1 MPAADLAVDGV
12 TVEYRDAGQTV
23 RPLDGLS
30 FQARD
35 GELVVVKA
43 PSGGG
48 KTTLLCVLAG
58 LLSPTTGRVIFGTT
72 EVTALTGREL
82 MAHRRRTAGM
92 VFQSFNLVA
101 SLSAAENVSVP
112 LMLTGTRPR
121 QARAR
126 ALEALDRVGLADRA
140 GFRAGRLSG
149 GQQQRVAFARAL
161 VREPGLLLADE
172 PTAHLDAPN
181 ADAIVRLLRETARPG
196 RLVVVATHD
205 DRFLEV
211 ADRLVHPSPVRAA

>member
-1 MPAADLAVDGV
+1 MAAADLDVEGV
-12 TVEYRDAGQTV
+12 TVEYRDAGQIV

-30 FQARD
+30 FRAGD

-58 LLSPTTGRVIFGTT
+58 LLSPTAGRVRFGPT
-72 EVTALTGREL
+72 EITGLTGREL
-82 MAHRRRTAGM
+82 IEHRRRTAGM

-101 SLSAAENVSVP
+101 SLTAAENVSVP
-112 LMLTGTRPR
+112 LMLTGTRPL

-126 ALEALDRVGLADRA
+126 ALEALDRVGLGDRA

-161 VREPGLLLADE
+161 VRDPGLLLADE

-181 ADAIVRLLRETARPG
+181 ADAIVGLLRETARPG

>member
-1 MPAADLAVDGV
+1 MPSAELAVEDL

-23 RPLDGLS
+23 RPLDGLTFS
-30 FQARD
+30 AHD

-58 LLSPTTGRVIFGTT
+58 LLSPAAGRVAFGST
-72 EVTALTGREL
+72 EVTSLSRREL
-82 MAHRRRTAGM
+82 LEHRRRTAGM

-101 SLSAAENVSVP
+101 SLTAAENVSAP
-112 LMLTGTRPR
+112 LVLTGMRTRT
-121 QARAR
+121 ARAR
-126 ALEALDRVGLADRA
+126 ALAALARVGLADRA
-140 GFRAGRLSG
+140 GFRPGRLSG

-161 VREPGLLLADE
+161 VREPALLLADE

-181 ADAIVRLLRETARPG
+181 AHTVVHLLREFVQPG

-211 ADRLVHPSPVRAA
+211 ADRIVDPAPARVA

>member
-1 MPAADLAVDGV
+1 MPVADLAVEDV

-30 FQARD
+30 FTARD

-58 LLSPTTGRVIFGTT
+58 LLSPAGGTVTFGSTV
-72 EVTALTGREL
+72 VTALSGRDLLE
-82 MAHRRRTAGM
+82 HRRRTAGM

-101 SLSAAENVSVP
+101 SLTAAENVSAP
-112 LMLTGTRPR
+112 LVLTGTRRRPA
-121 QARAR
+121 QARAIA
-126 ALEALDRVGLADRA
+126 ALERVGLADRA
-140 GFRAGRLSG
+140 GSRPGRLSG

-161 VREPGLLLADE
+161 VREPALLLADE
-172 PTAHLDAPN
+172 PTAHLDAHN
-181 ADAIVRLLRETARPG
+181 ADGVVRLLREFVRPG

-205 DRFLEV
+205 DRFLDV
-211 ADRLVHPSPVRAA
+211 ADRLVHPSPSQAA

>member
-1 MPAADLAVDGV
+1 MPEAKLVVADV
-12 TVEYRDAGQTV
+12 TVQYRDAGQTV
-23 RPLDGLS
+23 RPLDRLS
-30 FQARD
+30 FTADD

-58 LLSPTTGRVIFGTT
+58 LLTPTKGTVTFGSTV
-72 EVTALTGREL
+72 VTSLSGREL
-82 MAHRRRTAGM
+82 LDHRRAAGM

-101 SLSAAENVSVP
+101 SLTAAENVSAP
-112 LMLTGTRPR
+112 LVLTGMRRRP
-121 QARAR
+121 ARAR
-126 ALEALDRVGLADRA
+126 ALAALDRVGLADRA
-140 GFRAGRLSG
+140 RFRPGRLSG

-161 VREPGLLLADE
+161 VREPALLLADE

-181 ADAIVRLLRETARPG
+181 ADAVVRLLREFVQPG

-211 ADRLVHPSPVRAA
+211 ADRLVHPSFAEGA

>member
-1 MPAADLAVDGV
+1 MPIADLAVEDV

-30 FQARD
+30 FAARD

-58 LLSPTTGRVIFGTT
+58 LLSPSNGTVTFGSTV
-72 EVTALTGREL
+72 VTALSGRDLLE
-82 MAHRRRTAGM
+82 HRRRTAGM

-101 SLSAAENVSVP
+101 SLTAAENVSSP
-112 LMLTGTRPR
+112 LVLTGMRAR
-121 QARAR
+121 VARAR
-126 ALEALDRVGLADRA
+126 ALATLERVGLADRA
-140 GFRAGRLSG
+140 GFRPGRLSG

-161 VREPGLLLADE
+161 VREPALLLADE

-181 ADAIVRLLRETARPG
+181 ADAVVRLLREFVRPG

-211 ADRLVHPSPVRAA
+211 ADRLVHPSPPQAA

>member
-1 MPAADLAVDGV
+1 MRPI
-12 TVEYRDAGQTV
+12 DA
-23 RPLDGLS
+23 LS
-30 FQARD
+30 FTARD

-58 LLSPTTGRVIFGTT
+58 LLTPTRGSVTLGSTVITD
-72 EVTALTGREL
+72 LTGREL
-82 MAHRRRTAGM
+82 LEHRRTTAGM

-101 SLSAAENVSVP
+101 SLTAAENVSAP
-112 LMLTGTRPR
+112 LVLTGTRR
-121 QARAR
+121 RSAQARALA
-126 ALEALDRVGLADRA
+126 ALASVGLADRA
-140 GFRAGRLSG
+140 GFRPGRLSG

-161 VREPGLLLADE
+161 VREPALLLADE

-181 ADAIVRLLRETARPG
+181 ADALVGLLREFVRPG

-211 ADRLVHPSPVRAA
+211 ADRVVRPSRPGTA

>member
-1 MPAADLAVDGV
+1 MPEADLAVEDV

-30 FQARD
+30 FTARD

-58 LLSPTTGRVIFGTT
+58 LLSPTRRDASRSARRSSRHSPAATCSS
-72 EVTALTGREL
+72 TA
-82 MAHRRRTAGM
+82 ATAGM

-101 SLSAAENVSVP
+101 SLTAAENVSAP
-112 LMLTGTRPR
+112 LVLTGMRRRP
-121 QARAR
+121 ARAR
-126 ALEALDRVGLADRA
+126 ALAALERVGLADRA
-140 GFRAGRLSG
+140 GFRPGRLSG

-161 VREPGLLLADE
+161 VREPALLLADE
-172 PTAHLDAPN
+172 PTAHLDAHE
-181 ADAIVRLLRETARPG
+181 RRR
-196 RLVVVATHD
+196 R
-205 DRFLEV
+205 
-211 ADRLVHPSPVRAA
+211 RAAAA